1 MIELYCGKGK
11 GKTTAAIGLCVRA
24 AGNNIPVI
32 IAQFLK
38 DDTSGEMEIL
48 SGLEGVKL
56 IHTDEFYGFVCHMT
70 EIEKEKTKESLC
82 GMLDRIEKE
91 IERFTQPAS
100 SVTDDITAV
109 VVLDELTHACNF
121 DFIDEDKVCEMF
133 KKYPNVEFVV
143 TGREPSDKLCQI
155 ADYIS
160 EINQIRHPYQKGI
173 DARKGIEF

>member
-1 MIELYCGKGK
+1 MIELYCGNGK
-11 GKTTAAIGLCVRA
+11 GKTTAALGLCLRA
-24 AGNNIPVI
+24 VGNNIPVI

-38 DDTSGEMEIL
+38 NDTSGEMEVL
-48 SGLEGVKL
+48 RGLDGVNL
-56 IHTDEFYGFVCHMT
+56 IHADEFYGFVCDMT

-91 IERFTQPAS
+91 IERLTRPAS

-109 VVLDELTHACNF
+109 VVLDEIIHACNF
-121 DFIDEDKVCEMF
+121 GFIDEDKVCDIF

-160 EINQIRHPYQKGI
+160 EINRVRHPYQKGI
-173 DARKGIEF
+173 IARKGIEF